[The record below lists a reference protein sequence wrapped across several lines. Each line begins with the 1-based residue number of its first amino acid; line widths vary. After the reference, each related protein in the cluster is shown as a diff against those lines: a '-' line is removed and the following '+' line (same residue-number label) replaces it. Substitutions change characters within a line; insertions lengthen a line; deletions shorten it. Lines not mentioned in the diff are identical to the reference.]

1 MGRLTLDIGM
11 ATTSTTTTNIGYTVR
26 ANSLSFTGIVL
37 VKLLKLSPN
46 QLRKVVQSS
55 LKSRFNRL
63 DIGEGKEVNIDDHCP
78 RWKLLQQCI
87 RYLGPVSAPTL
98 TAMDIK
104 SQSRKGFVS
113 ETVDDLLLCA
123 ERKGVL

>member
-11 ATTSTTTTNIGYTVR
+11 ATISTTTTNIGYTVR
-26 ANSLSFTGIVL
+26 ANSLSFTGTVHVKVL
-37 VKLLKLSPN
+37 NLSPN
-46 QLRKVVQSS
+46 QLKVQSS

-78 RWKLLQQCI
+78 RWKMLQQCI

-98 TAMDIK
+98 TPMNMK
-104 SQSRKGFVS
+104 SQQKR
-113 ETVDDLLLCA
+113 L
-123 ERKGVL
+123 RI

>member
-26 ANSLSFTGIVL
+26 ANSLSFTGTVHVKVL
-37 VKLLKLSPN
+37 NLSPN
-46 QLRKVVQSS
+46 QLKVQSS

-63 DIGEGKEVNIDDHCP
+63 DIGEGKEANIDDHCP

-98 TAMDIK
+98 TAMDMK
-104 SQSRKGFVS
+104 SQSRKGFVY
-113 ETVDDLLLCA
+113 EP
-123 ERKGVL
+123 